1 MLHNTTD
8 RKHEPIKEDCGI
20 TIVLI
25 ILGNIKYLF
34 TVKMGEK

>member
-1 MLHNTTD
+1 MLHITTD
-8 RKHEPIKEDCGI
+8 RKHEPIKKDHGI

-34 TVKMGEK
+34 TVKMGGK